1 MTDNEF
7 AKAIDICEKLDFFG
21 GQRAGREL
29 WFEKPV
35 DVQDRDIKQF
45 VEDVAFLKDFIN
57 RQRAEIIELKRRIEN
72 LELEAE
78 LKWERE
84 VMQDDR

>member
-1 MTDNEF
+1 MPDNDI
-7 AKAIDICEKLDFFG
+7 AKAAECCFVNKSCAECPFDMGVFNHCCITKLK
-21 GQRAGREL
+21 ECV
-29 WFEKPV
+29 V
-35 DVQDRDIKQF
+35 D
-45 VEDVAFLKDFIN
+45 LIN
-57 RQRAEIIELKRRIEN
+57 RQGAEIIELKRHIEN